1 MKRNINVIIIVVFA
15 CLIVTFYAYN
25 ATIFANDEAGHKCVE
40 CGKPSNSHG
49 GAITIDHDGEH
60 LTFCCQGCANKHEEK
75 HHDKSSK
82 DEDNHDHGE
91 HKGHAKH

>member
-1 MKRNINVIIIVVFA
+1 MKRIINIIVIVVFA

-25 ATIFANDEAGHKCVE
+25 ATTFANDEADHKCVE

-60 LTFCCQGCANKHEEK
+60 LTSCYQGCTNKHEK
-75 HHDKSSK
+75 KYHDKSSK
-82 DEDNHDHGE
+82 EENHHDHGE
-91 HKGHAKH
+91 HKGHARH